1 MAERVS
7 VSQDSTAAGQAPSPG
22 PPPSP
27 RRWSPGGLL
36 TLVNGVLAGV
46 GSVYAT
52 TRSVTITVIAGV
64 TAIALA
70 TLMMLVKR

>member
-1 MAERVS
+1 
-7 VSQDSTAAGQAPSPG
+7 
-22 PPPSP
+22 
-27 RRWSPGGLL
+27 
-36 TLVNGVLAGV
+36 VNGVLAGV

-70 TLMMLVKR
+70 ALMMLAKR